1 MKASRAGRSGA
12 GRGRWRRGLPIAFLG
27 LSLTVAG
34 FGALEAYRAEQSYR
48 AAAAGVM
55 TDYADFAA
63 RSFEQRTTELLSVR
77 FNRTFSAVRGNPVF
91 AQGHATQQ
99 CLALLLAPT
108 GPDQCD
114 CAPVRLA
121 GAWSFFHRFGGSPPE
136 GQWGGDAPD
145 DPVRA
150 LVVET
155 VRSHARERYES
166 GWGYALVQVEDGP
179 LVAYTRL
186 VSSTSL
192 DNGLVPSADT
202 LLYGVEVD
210 DAQVAAL
217 YRWVLDE
224 DPLLPGSLVADRPN
238 AQVVQVD
245 VLDDFGQTLFASH
258 PGSEHLYPAEV
269 AGRAVLGGGAV
280 RASIVP
286 SMADELIIGGLPS
299 DRTPILLLIFVLA
312 AALAAAAVVQL
323 RRENHLA
330 RLRQDFVASVSHELR
345 TPLAQVRLFTET
357 LRLGRTRT
365 EGERSWALESIDR
378 ETVRLSHLVEN
389 ILHFS
394 RSERGVQATERALTD
409 LADEVREAVEAFRPL
424 LPESRGRLECEVAP
438 GLVAEVHPD
447 SIRQVLLNYLDNA
460 VRYGARGQTIRV
472 RGERHDGMVRLLVDD
487 QGPGVP
493 PGERERIF
501 EPFHRGNGPVGT
513 SVAGSGIGLSVVRE
527 IALCHGGEARVEDA
541 PGGGARFVLEIPAAD
556 TAHPRHFDRRRGA
569 DHPRERRPAGTG
581 AA

>member
-1 MKASRAGRSGA
+1 MKDVRG
-12 GRGRWRRGLPIAFLG
+12 GRGSRRQGLKRWRRGLPIAFLV
-27 LSLTVAG
+27 LSLGVAG
-34 FGALEAYRAEQSYR
+34 FGAFEAYRAEGSYR
-48 AAAAGVM
+48 AAAAGVL

-63 RSFEQRTTELLSVR
+63 RSFEQRTTELLGVR
-77 FNRTFSAVRGNPVF
+77 FNNTFSIARGNAAF
-91 AQGHATQQ
+91 MQGHATEQ
-99 CLALLLAPT
+99 CLVQLLAPT
-108 GPDQCD
+108 GPRDCD

-121 GAWSFFHRFGGSPPE
+121 GAWSFFTRVGAADDD
-136 GQWGGDAPD
+136 QWGGRPP
-145 DPVRA
+145 DPVVRTS
-150 LVVET
+150 VVEAA
-155 VRSHARERYES
+155 RRHARERYET
-166 GWGYALVQVEDGP
+166 GWGYALVQIEDGP

-186 VSSTSL
+186 IGSTAL
-192 DNGLVPSADT
+192 DAGLSPVADT

-210 DAQVAAL
+210 PAQMAAL

-224 DPLLPGSLVADRPN
+224 ARLLPGSLVAERPN
-238 AQVVQVD
+238 ADVVQVD
-245 VLDDFGQTLFASH
+245 VLDDFGRTVFRSR

-286 SMADELIIGGLPS
+286 AMADELIIGGLPA
-299 DRTPILLLIFVLA
+299 DRTPILLLVFFLA

-357 LRLGRTRT
+357 LRLGRTRN
-365 EGERSWALESIDR
+365 EEQREWALESIDR

-394 RSERGVQATERALTD
+394 RSERGVQVSERVLVD
-409 LADEVREAVEAFRPL
+409 LGGGVGQAVDAFRPL
-424 LPESRGRLECEVAP
+424 LPEARGRLECTLEP
-438 GLVAEVHPD
+438 DLVAEVHPD

-460 VRYGARGQTIRV
+460 VRYGPTGQTVRV
-472 RGERHDGMVRLLVDD
+472 RGERHAGRIRILVDD
-487 QGPGVP
+487 EGPGVA

-501 EPFHRGNGPVGT
+501 EPFRRGEQQLGT

-527 IALCHGGEARVEDA
+527 IALCHGGRAWVEDA
-541 PGGGARFVLEIPAAD
+541 PGGGARFGFEIPAAD
-556 TAHPRHFDRRRGA
+556 TALPRHFGGPTPRR
-569 DHPRERRPAGTG
+569 EG
-581 AA
+581 AAEGAGAA